1 MASKEIFEKFKSY
14 NINYLPKTLQQVSF
28 GWKGL
33 QSPAWSLDIF
43 SLYYTLNYLS
53 WANKL
58 NFAPYSL
65 HLLMSPFEMYPS
77 LIRSLAQMSYPRLRL
92 PWLFNLT
99 TSLLQ
104 SFYKMCLGCCCY
116 HCCYY
121 CVHYYLKIYCLF
133 TQLFIRPYPSGS
145 LLDLQSPE
153 YSLVNNKGTEI
164 FVKWLNVLTLDIIIN
179 ITDKF
184 ILNVPFCE
192 SLSLGSQL

>member
-1 MASKEIFEKFKSY
+1 MASKGIFEKFKSY
-14 NINYLPKTLQQVSF
+14 NINYLPKILQQVSI

-43 SLYYTLNYLS
+43 SLYYTLNCLS
-53 WANKL
+53 WAHKL
-58 NFAPYSL
+58 NFASYFL

-77 LIRSLAQMSYPRLRL
+77 LIKGLAQMSSPHLRL

-104 SFYKMCLGCCCY
+104 SFYEICLSFCCCHCCCY
-116 HCCYY
+116 CI
-121 CVHYYLKIYCLF
+121 HYYLKIYCLF

-145 LLDLQSPE
+145 LLYFQSPE
-153 YSLVNNKGTEI
+153 DSLVNNKGTEI
-164 FVKWLNVLTLDIIIN
+164 FVKRLNVFNLDIIIS

-184 ILNVPFCE
+184 IVNVPFCE
-192 SLSLGSQL
+192 SLSLESQL